1 MASINPPHAEQCIQ
15 LLNAGKHVLCE
26 KPMTMNLKD
35 AKKVLQ
41 VAKKNNLFFCEVGHY
56 IIY

>member
-35 AKKVLQ
+35 AKKVLE
-41 VAKKNNLFFCEVGHY
+41 VAKKNNLFFCEVGH
-56 IIY
+56 